1 MSDDLLA
8 EKEFLLRSLRDLED
22 ERAAGDIDDDD
33 YATLKQDYTAR
44 AAAVLKALGANG
56 APRRNGRAATASTS
70 PSPTAP
76 SRIRA
81 RTVARR
87 PRRSARGPIIAGVV
101 VLLAV
106 LVGWAVASSAG
117 DRTPGQNISGTAAG
131 ASSASAG
138 SVDGLLAQARD
149 LVAQQKVL
157 DAVKVYDQV
166 LKIDPNQVEALAYRG
181 WLLHLANLDAEA
193 LTSLNKAV
201 ASDPTYPDAHFFRG
215 EVLCTYSHDQ
225 QGAVI
230 EFQAFLKSN
239 PTADFATLVQQR
251 LQNAQSGG
259 CATVTTNFGPQ
270 PAGSAPAT
278 TPTTKP

>member
-1 MSDDLLA
+1 VSEDLVA
-8 EKEFLLRSLRDLED
+8 EKEFLLRSLRDLEE

-33 YATLKQDYTAR
+33 YVTLKQDYTAR

-56 APRRNGRAATASTS
+56 AGGRNGAAS
-70 PSPTAP
+70 
-76 SRIRA
+76 
-81 RTVARR
+81 R
-87 PRRSARGPIIAGVV
+87 PRGTQPRQGVRRSPRGPIVAAVV

-131 ASSASAG
+131 STSADKG
-138 SVDGLLAQARD
+138 SVDDLLAQARD
-149 LVAQQKVL
+149 LIGQQKVL

-166 LKIDPNQVEALAYRG
+166 LKIDPAQVEALAYRG
-181 WLLHLANLDAEA
+181 WLLHLANLDAQA
-193 LTSLNKAV
+193 LTSLDKAV
-201 ASDPTYPDAHFFRG
+201 AADPAFPDAHFFRG

-225 QGAVI
+225 QGAVV
-230 EFQAFLKSN
+230 EFQTFFKSN

-259 CATVTTNFGPQ
+259 CATVTTSFGP
-270 PAGSAPAT
+270 PPPGSAPAT
-278 TPTTKP
+278 TPPAKP

>member
-1 MSDDLLA
+1 MSEDLLA
-8 EKEFLLRSLRDLED
+8 EKEFLLRSLRDLEE

-44 AAAVLKALGANG
+44 AAAVLKALGASG
-56 APRRNGRAATASTS
+56 APRGNGRAATASA
-70 PSPTAP
+70 TASTAA
-76 SRIRA
+76 SRTRA

-106 LVGWAVASSAG
+106 LVGWAVATSAG

-131 ASSASAG
+131 ASSASGG
-138 SVDGLLAQARD
+138 SVDSLLAQARD

-193 LTSLNKAV
+193 LSSLNKAV
-201 ASDPTYPDAHFFRG
+201 ASDPSYPDAHFFRG

-225 QGAVI
+225 QGAVV
-230 EFQAFLKSN
+230 EFQTFLKSN

-259 CATVTTNFGPQ
+259 CATVTTSFGPP

>member
-44 AAAVLKALGANG
+44 AAAVLKALGTNG
-56 APRRNGRAATASTS
+56 APRRNGRAATASTTA
-70 PSPTAP
+70 SPTAG
-76 SRIRA
+76 SSTRA

-131 ASSASAG
+131 ASSAGAG
-138 SVDGLLAQARD
+138 SVDSLLAQARD

-193 LTSLNKAV
+193 LSSLNKAV
-201 ASDPTYPDAHFFRG
+201 ASDPSYPDAHFFRG

-225 QGAVI
+225 QGAVV
-230 EFQAFLKSN
+230 EFQTFLKSN

-259 CATVTTNFGPQ
+259 CATVTTSFGPL